1 MTKEEIKKKI
11 KELGIISIEDA
22 NNWQTMEDIIK
33 IIEETNKSPKMIAV
47 PLVIDAE
54 TDRKLFNTREKILL
68 YFSEK
73 KITDISIQREI
84 LVEAMKIDSEPYI
97 ANQTEEQILESDIKM
112 YLTYAWINNRQHY

>member
-22 NNWQTMEDIIK
+22 NNWQTMEDVTK
-33 IIEETNKSPKMIAV
+33 IIEETNKSPKMIAA

-54 TDRKLFNTREKILL
+54 TDRKLFNTREKILS

-84 LVEAMKIDSEPYI
+84 LVEAMKIDSELYI
-97 ANQTEEQILESDIKM
+97 
-112 YLTYAWINNRQHY
+112 

>member
-11 KELGIISIEDA
+11 KDLGIISIEDA
-22 NNWQTMEDIIK
+22 NNWQTMEDVIK
-33 IIEETNKSPKMIAV
+33 IIEETNKSPKMIAA

-54 TDRKLFNTREKILL
+54 TDRKLFNTREKILS

-73 KITDISIQREI
+73 RITDISIQREI